1 MNRIPVKK
9 RPAKRV
15 KKEAVQKL
23 STVGKLLLLK
33 YRMNDTAKVEG
44 GWSDDM
50 SDHKSWVMTLINDV
64 RKNDLT
70 TIARED
76 MQLCNR
82 LWKIY
87 ATN

>member
-1 MNRIPVKK
+1 MKRAVKK
-9 RPAKRV
+9 NSPI
-15 KKEAVQKL
+15 
-23 STVGKLLLLK
+23 GKLLQLK

-44 GWSDDM
+44 DWSNDLL
-50 SDHKSWVMTLINDV
+50 DHRNYVVALINDI
-64 RKNDLT
+64 RENDLT

>member
-1 MNRIPVKK
+1 MTRTSVKK

-15 KKEAVQKL
+15 KKEAVKKL
-23 STVGKLLLLK
+23 SLVGKLLQLK
-33 YRMNDTAKVEG
+33 YHMNDTAKEES

-50 SDHKSWVMTLINDV
+50 SDHKSWVQTLINDV

-82 LWKIY
+82 LWKLY
-87 ATN
+87 D

>member
-1 MNRIPVKK
+1 MKDEDYIHDSNP
-9 RPAKRV
+9 
-15 KKEAVQKL
+15 
-23 STVGKLLLLK
+23 TVGKLLKLQ
-33 YRMNDTAKVEG
+33 YRIRNIAKIEG

-70 TIARED
+70 KIARED

>member
-1 MNRIPVKK
+1 MKDEDYIHDSNP
-9 RPAKRV
+9 
-15 KKEAVQKL
+15 
-23 STVGKLLLLK
+23 TVGKLLKLL
-33 YRMNDTAKVEG
+33 YRIRNIATIES

>member
-1 MNRIPVKK
+1 MKDEDYIYDSNPI
-9 RPAKRV
+9 
-15 KKEAVQKL
+15 
-23 STVGKLLLLK
+23 VGKLLQLQ
-33 YRMNDTAKVEG
+33 YRIRNIAKTEG
-44 GWSDDM
+44 GWGSDM
-50 SDHKSWVMTLINDV
+50 SDHKSWVISLISDV